1 MKTQSTPLQRRPDH
15 GGKRHIG
22 RRQFVAGTSAI
33 ALSAALSGC
42 LDEEIVRQG
51 TDTEGTNGTF
61 DMTSFVYTTERARAY
76 GEYTQVDSRRYTA
89 GENIW
94 MYLEFDNVTPVDDG
108 PHLETA
114 WAFIDPYENVIME
127 TTDSVRV
134 DSLSDGSND
143 RGAYVTQGIHTDAI
157 NLPSAGEYTIRAE
170 ITDVGSEKTV
180 ELSEPVRITD
190 VLEVDDVV
198 FIEQKPT
205 EAGEYQ
211 KRDETVYSRGE
222 TVWVYIEPRGTGV
235 EQTAAGEWK
244 TELSVNA
251 IPTGPDGEEDRGFRE
266 TMEVAVTEP
275 GDTDRLFVAADIE
288 IDRPVLG
295 EYTLSVECR
304 DHITG
309 DSTSRTESFQMGG
322 PELEGIAEF
331 RELILEDNDIEI
343 ERLELRGDEDEQTL
357 SLHYTSS
364 YVYSTGEIEEEVGFI
379 SGAFAVVLSEEFAP
393 DSFRAVGTDADD
405 AEFSFSI
412 ESDIARQFMADEISS
427 EEYAEHVTRRLR
439 QRD

>member
-108 PHLETA
+108 PHLETF
-114 WAFIDPYENVIME
+114 WEFVDPYENVLME

-134 DSLSDGSND
+134 ESLSDGSSE

-157 NLPSAGEYTIRAE
+157 TLPSAGEYTVKAE
-170 ITDVGSEKTV
+170 ITDVGSEKAI
-180 ELSEPVRITD
+180 ELSESVRITE
-190 VLEVDDVV
+190 VLELDDVV
-198 FIEQKPT
+198 FIEEKPT

-211 KRDETVYSRGE
+211 ERDNAVYGPDE
-222 TVWVYIEPRGTGV
+222 TVWVYMQPRGVGV
-235 EQTAAGEWK
+235 EQTAADEWK
-244 TELSVNA
+244 TKLNVIA
-251 IPTGPDGEEDRGFRE
+251 TPTDPDGEELRSFRE
-266 TMEVAVTEP
+266 TMEVTMTEP
-275 GDTDRLFVAADIE
+275 GDTDRLFVAADIV
-288 IDRPVLG
+288 INRPMLG
-295 EYTLSVECR
+295 EYTLAVECR

-309 DSTSRTESFQMGG
+309 DTTSTTRSFQMGG
-322 PELEGIAEF
+322 PELEGVERF
-331 RELILEDNDIEI
+331 REIILEDTEIEI
-343 ERLELRGDEDEQTL
+343 ERLDLRDGEDEQTL
-357 SLHYTSS
+357 SLHYSTAHA
-364 YVYSTGEIEEEVGFI
+364 YSTEEIDEEFGHI
-379 SGAFAVVLSEEFAP
+379 AGAFAVVLSEEFAP
-393 DSFRAVGTDADD
+393 DSFRAVGTDAEGT
-405 AEFSFSI
+405 EFSFSVD
-412 ESDIARQFMADEISS
+412 SDVARQFMADEISS
-427 EEYAEHVTRRLR
+427 EEYAEHVIRRLR